1 MDYMETTRAL
11 KNDYMMKTKQFI
23 VKTIHFCFTVGLF
36 YLMFLMFRYGK
47 LNGIQ
52 DVGFRYNYIVA
63 GGFAILVAFFN
74 RTYNSYLF
82 GYCRIRT
89 LAFAQILS
97 QLFSLTIIFFGV
109 SLGWNQWK
117 APWWFLILFIV
128 YILMDCEFSYF
139 GNWYYFHLNPPR
151 KTLLI
156 YRNNRDRR
164 RFGSITGK
172 PTERLY
178 QIVKEIKFDGTFEE
192 IKPELNDGYE
202 AVFVAGVNSR
212 CRNGILKYCED
223 MGIRGFFLPHVG
235 DVIMQ
240 GAQHIQAFDT
250 PVMMVRRK
258 TLRPEYRVVK
268 RLADFLFSL
277 IGLILLSPIFLITA
291 IAIKCYDRGPVF
303 YKQTRL
309 TKDSKEF
316 KIIKFR
322 SMRVDAEKDGVARLS
337 TGENDDRITPI
348 GKIVRKCRLDEL
360 PQLINILKGEMSIVG
375 PRPERP
381 EIAEEYYKHIPDFR
395 LRLQVKAGLTGY
407 AQVYG
412 KYSSDPYEKLEFDL
426 MYINNMSI
434 LTDIELMFATA
445 SILFLP
451 ESTEGVAEG
460 QTTAMDYEN
469 EANRTEKWEK
479 RDEHWSD

>member
-1 MDYMETTRAL
+1 MDYMETTRAQ

-23 VKTIHFCFTVGLF
+23 VKSIHFFFTVGLF
-36 YLMFLMFRYGK
+36 YLMFVIFRYGK
-47 LNGIQ
+47 LSGIQ
-52 DVGFRYNYIVA
+52 DVGFRYNYIVT
-63 GGFAILVAFFN
+63 GSFAILVAFFN

-97 QLFSLTIIFFGV
+97 QLFSLTVIFFGV

-128 YILMDCEFSYF
+128 YILLDCGFSFF

-192 IKPELNDGYE
+192 IKPELGGGYE
-202 AVFVAGVNSR
+202 AVFVAGLNSH

-268 RLADFLFSL
+268 RLADFCLSL
-277 IGLILLSPIFLITA
+277 IGLILLSPIFLVTA
-291 IAIKCYDRGPVF
+291 IAIKSYDRGPVF

-309 TKDSKEF
+309 TRNGKVF

-322 SMRVDAEKDGVARLS
+322 SMRVDAEKDGIARLS
-337 TGENDDRITPI
+337 TGENDERITPI

-381 EIAEEYYKHIPDFR
+381 EIAEEYYKQIPDFR

-434 LTDIELMFATA
+434 LTDLELMFATA
-445 SILFLP
+445 SILFVG
-451 ESTEGVAEG
+451 ESTKGIEAGAEN
-460 QTTAMDYEN
+460 AMDYEA
-469 EANRTEKWEK
+469 E
-479 RDEHWSD
+479 